1 MSNQKKNPTGQRVD
15 FFVEKFSKKIR
26 EKMRRNCACSE
37 RARPSVRRDS
47 TLSQNKKFPTFGARV
62 RNRNESVSFPTLIG
76 PARASLQFFFLLD
89 ENAIVQGLADFQNA
103 RTCLENL
110 AIFGNYSTNQGA
122 EMVH

>member
-1 MSNQKKNPTGQRVD
+1 
-15 FFVEKFSKKIR
+15 
-26 EKMRRNCACSE
+26 MRRNCACSE

-62 RNRNESVSFPTLIG
+62 RNRNESASFPTLIG
-76 PARASLQFFFLLD
+76 PARASLRFCFFSMKTPLFRVSQISRTPERV
-89 ENAIVQGLADFQNA
+89 ENA
-103 RTCLENL
+103 CLENL